1 MFRRAQGG
9 ILADRLREPRRFLQV
24 VAGPRQVGKS
34 TLVRQV
40 IGELAMPAHVASAD
54 DPGLRDRSWLETQW
68 EVARVLSREATDHA
82 AILVLDEIQK
92 VGGWSETVK
101 RLWDADT
108 DTGSDVRVVVLGS
121 APLLVQ
127 RGLSESL
134 AGRFETIRL
143 TQWSFA
149 EMHEAFGW
157 DLDRYL
163 VFGGYPGG
171 AMLAGDFGRWR
182 AYMLD
187 SLIETTLSRDI
198 LLLTR
203 VDKPALLRQL
213 FRLGT
218 DYSGQILSYQKL
230 VGQLQDAGNT
240 TTLAHYLDLLRGT
253 GLLAGLQKYAGSKVR
268 QRGSSP
274 KLLAL
279 DPGLMTAM
287 TGIDPA
293 AARADRD
300 HWGRLVETA
309 VGAHL
314 MNTAGRDLDVN
325 WWRAGDL
332 EVDYVLAGRGDVLA
346 IEVASGRRKPSL
358 PGLDAFGRAHPSRKL
373 LIGGQGLPLE
383 TALSMP
389 ATQLF
394 GAGPPLSIGRGRA
407 PGPAAGSRAQ
417 G

>member
-1 MFRRAQGG
+1 MFRRRAFAT
-9 ILADRLREPRRFLQV
+9 LRDRLREPRRFVQV
-24 VAGPRQVGKS
+24 VAGPRQVGKT

-40 IGELAMPAHVASAD
+40 VHDLDAPTHVASAD
-54 DPGLRDRSWLETQW
+54 DPGLRDRAWLDAQW
-68 EVARVLSREATDHA
+68 EAGRVLARTTPARSAV
-82 AILVLDEIQK
+82 LVLDEVQK
-92 VGGWSETVK
+92 IPGWSETVK
-101 RLWDADT
+101 RLWDEDAAAGLDLRA
-108 DTGSDVRVVVLGS
+108 VILGS

-134 AGRFETIRL
+134 AGRFEVIGL

-149 EMHEAFGW
+149 EMRDAFGW

-163 VFGGYPGG
+163 VFGGYPGS
-171 AMLAGDFGRWR
+171 AALTDHFDRWR

-187 SLIETTLSRDI
+187 ALIETTLSRDV

-218 DYSGQILSYQKL
+218 DYSGQIVSYQKL

-253 GLLAGLQKYAGSKVR
+253 GLLAGLQKYAGSRVR

-287 TGIDPA
+287 TGLGPTD
-293 AARADRD
+293 ARAHRD

-314 MNTAGRDLDVN
+314 VRTMGRDLEVT
-325 WWRAGDL
+325 WWREGDR
-332 EVDYVLAGRGDVLA
+332 EVDYVLSGSRGVLA

-358 PGLDAFGRAHPSRKL
+358 PGLDSFGRRHPSRKL
-373 LIGGQGLPLE
+373 LVGAQGLPLE
-383 TALSMP
+383 TALSMT
-389 ATQLF
+389 AVELL
-394 GAGPPLSIGRGRA
+394 GV
-407 PGPAAGSRAQ
+407 
-417 G
+417 